1 MWKLLKYEFRRT
13 RTSLLAVLGVIAAAE
28 VYYLISRAQNNEQH
42 TVISA
47 LVMLLASF
55 VAMIYMMSRGV
66 TSYST
71 ELKSKSAYLIFMTPN
86 SGAKIM
92 ASKYLYT
99 FVNALLLG
107 AVCGGLGALDV
118 RLLMESQEDWQY
130 FLEQGLR
137 ILRLQGYLTGQII
150 LAIVFYL
157 LMVVLLLLMF
167 FAIAYLAITLSH
179 TFFHNMK
186 GRGFIALILFI
197 AVCYGLMKLQ
207 ELFHNPVDML
217 VTNTTS
223 GAAAE
228 LAIAGFSD
236 LLPLMV
242 PYAVFDLA
250 VILLS
255 LFGCGWM
262 LDKKVSL

>member
-13 RTSLLAVLGVIAAAE
+13 RPSLLTMLGVIAAAE
-28 VYYLISRAQNNEQH
+28 VYYLISRAQSNVQH
-42 TVISA
+42 TTVSA
-47 LVMLLASF
+47 MVLLIASF
-55 VAMIYMMSRGV
+55 VAMIYMMVRGV
-66 TSYST
+66 ACYST

-86 SGAKIM
+86 SGTKIM

-118 RLLMESQEDWQY
+118 RLLMESQEEWQY
-130 FLEQGLR
+130 FLEQGMRL
-137 ILRLQGYLTGQII
+137 LQLQGYQTGQII
-150 LAIVFYL
+150 LAIIFYVLMTVLML
-157 LMVVLLLLMF
+157 LIIC
-167 FAIAYLAITLSH
+167 AIAYFAITLSH
-179 TFFHNMK
+179 TFFHNLK
-186 GRGFIALILFI
+186 GRALIALVLFI
-197 AVCYGLMKLQ
+197 AVCYGLIKLQ
-207 ELFHNPVDML
+207 ELIPNPADML
-217 VTNTTS
+217 VTSRATGVS
-223 GAAAE
+223 AE
-228 LAIAGFSD
+228 LVIGSFTD
-236 LLPLMV
+236 LLTMMV

>member
-13 RTSLLAVLGVIAAAE
+13 RTSLLTVLGIIAAAE
-28 VYYLISRAQNNEQH
+28 VYYLISRAQNNVEH
-42 TVISA
+42 TAISA
-47 LVMLLASF
+47 AALMIASY
-55 VAMIYMMSRGV
+55 VAMIYMMIRGV
-66 TSYST
+66 ASYST

-86 SGAKIM
+86 SGTKIM

-118 RLLMESQEDWQY
+118 RLLMESQEEWRY
-130 FLEQGLR
+130 LLEQGLR
-137 ILRLQGYLTGQII
+137 ILRLQGYQTGQII

-157 LMVVLLLLMF
+157 MMVILALLMF
-167 FAIAYLAITLSH
+167 FAIAYFAITLSH
-179 TFFHNMK
+179 TFFHNLK

-197 AVCYGLMKLQ
+197 AVYYGLIKLQ
-207 ELFHNPVDML
+207 ELFPNPGNML
-217 VTNTTS
+217 VTGIS
-223 GAAAE
+223 SDASAE
-228 LAIAGFSD
+228 LVIGSFTD
-236 LLPLMV
+236 LLTMMI
-242 PYAVFDLA
+242 PYGIFDLA

>member
-28 VYYLISRAQNNEQH
+28 VYYLISRAQNNVTH
-42 TVISA
+42 TTISA
-47 LVMLLASF
+47 MLLLVASYA
-55 VAMIYMMSRGV
+55 AMIYMMIRGV

-86 SGAKIM
+86 SGTKIM

-137 ILRLQGYLTGQII
+137 ILQLQGFQTGQII

-157 LMVVLLLLMF
+157 LMVVLALLMF
-167 FAIAYLAITLSH
+167 FAIAYFGSGV
-179 TFFHNMK
+179 K
-186 GRGFIALILFI
+186 IA
-197 AVCYGLMKLQ
+197 
-207 ELFHNPVDML
+207 N
-217 VTNTTS
+217 S
-223 GAAAE
+223 
-228 LAIAGFSD
+228 
-236 LLPLMV
+236 LP
-242 PYAVFDLA
+242 
-250 VILLS
+250 
-255 LFGCGWM
+255 
-262 LDKKVSL
+262 